1 MRRRESIALLGSV
14 AAWPFEAAAQQM
26 AMPVIGF
33 SILLHPKQTQFVD
46 FAKDLV
52 KLAIAV
58 NEPSARR

>member
-1 MRRRESIALLGSV
+1 MKRREFITLLGSYV
-14 AAWPFEAAAQQM
+14 AAQQM

-33 SILLHPKQTQFVD
+33 SILLHPKQTQLVD

>member
-1 MRRRESIALLGSV
+1 MSRESIALLGSV

-33 SILLHPKQTQFVD
+33 SILLHPQQTQLVA

-52 KLAIAV
+52 KVAIAI

>member
-1 MRRRESIALLGSV
+1 M

-46 FAKDLV
+46 FANDLV